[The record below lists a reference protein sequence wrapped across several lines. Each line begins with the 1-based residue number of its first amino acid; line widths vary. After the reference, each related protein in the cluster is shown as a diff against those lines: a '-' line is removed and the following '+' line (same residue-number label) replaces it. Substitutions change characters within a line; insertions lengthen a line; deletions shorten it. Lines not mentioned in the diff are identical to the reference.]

1 MRRYVL
7 HVLLVALAVFVPI
20 VVFSWWVEPLHG
32 DLTRVGRWPERDYG
46 PREPSV
52 PIEVAATSGRQRN
65 ASILV
70 LGDSFARDNLWQSVL
85 QKSTGR
91 SVQSFDID
99 RTCLKEWLAAALAD
113 RSSSVIVVQAVE
125 RGVIAHFA
133 RVRDCGQARIRPF
146 EVGAGTATNERHR
159 WPLTLD
165 ARYLA
170 GTAFNLAR
178 ASIRG
183 EIRPGKSRTVN
194 VALRKDCARF
204 SSRRSDRLLYYAEE
218 DLKADWSE
226 ADIKSSV
233 ARILEIQR
241 AVEQAGKR
249 FVFVLAPDKS
259 AVYSRCFVEARPGS
273 RGPRINELLIAAGV
287 NAPDMTGEYEKRIH
301 TVVDLYNPNDTHW
314 SNAGHVLAAEM
325 VARVLGGSKSVHP

>member
-7 HVLLVALAVFVPI
+7 HVLLVALVVFVPI
-20 VVFSWWVEPLHG
+20 VAFSWWIEPLHG
-32 DLTRVGRWPERDYG
+32 DLTRVGMWPERDYG
-46 PREPSV
+46 PREPAV
-52 PIEVAATSGRQRN
+52 PIAVAATSGRQRN

-85 QKSTGR
+85 QKSSGR

-99 RTCLKEWLAAALAD
+99 RTCLTEWLAAALAD
-113 RSSSVIVVQAVE
+113 RSSSVIVLESVE

-133 RVRDCGQARIRPF
+133 QVRDCGQARIRPF
-146 EVGAGTATNERHR
+146 EIEAGPTSNERPR

-165 ARYLA
+165 ARYL
-170 GTAFNLAR
+170 GRTALNLAR
-178 ASIRG
+178 ASFSG
-183 EIRPGKSRTVN
+183 EVRPGKSRTVN
-194 VALRKDCARF
+194 VPLRKDCARF

-226 ADIKSSV
+226 ADIRASV

-249 FVFVLAPDKS
+249 FVFLLAPDKS
-259 AVYSRCFVEARPGS
+259 AVYSTCFVEARPGS
-273 RGPRINELLIAAGV
+273 RAPRLNDLLIAAGV
-287 NAPDMTGEYEKRIH
+287 NAPDMTAEYEKRIN
-301 TVVDLYNPNDTHW
+301 TVVDLYNPDDTHW
-314 SNAGHVLAAEM
+314 SNAGHVLAGEM
-325 VARVLGGSKSVHP
+325 VARFVGGGKAAH